1 MSAVDEDVSVLAE
14 ADVELFGKARKACA
28 DWGVRL
34 IDWLKTDAENFRT
47 MAISGGGDKENFGLS
62 PTAPS
67 ALDS

>member
-1 MSAVDEDVSVLAE
+1 MLAE

-47 MAISGGGDKENFGLS
+47 MAISCGGDKENFGLS
-62 PTAPS
+62 PTGT
-67 ALDS
+67 